1 VSNAPSA
8 RRRTRRAATRTPRL
22 VDVAR
27 VANLSPITV
36 SRALRVPE
44 MVSPEARARVAAAV
58 SRTGYVP
65 DLVAASLTSRRTR
78 LVGLI
83 VPTVT
88 ASIYAA
94 TVAGLTSELRAAGF
108 QTLIG
113 DSGYSLDE
121 ERKLVAAF
129 MGRRADGIVLSSVAH
144 HPATRALLQRARIPV
159 VETGNLSRDPIDMVA
174 GFSNYRAARDMMAHL
189 VGRGHRVIGFI
200 GAPTPGNPQA
210 ADRRRGYDRMVAA
223 HGLAHRESLVVTC
236 PSDFAAGADALV
248 RILERNPDATAI
260 FAASEVRATGALL
273 ECQRR
278 GWAVPGRVA
287 IAGYND
293 AGLGAH
299 LVPALTTVAV
309 PREEIG
315 RRAAR
320 MIVQRLAGGAATDS
334 IVDVGYEIRVRESA

>member
-1 VSNAPSA
+1 M
-8 RRRTRRAATRTPRL
+8 RREATRTPRL
-22 VDVAR
+22 VEVAR
-27 VANLSPITV
+27 VAGLSPITV

-44 MVSPEARARVAAAV
+44 TVSPEARARVAAAV
-58 SRTGYVP
+58 ARTGYVP

-121 ERKLVAAF
+121 EQKLVAAF
-129 MGRRADGIVLSSVAH
+129 VGRRADGIVLSSVAH
-144 HPATRALLQRARIPV
+144 HPATRALLKRSGIPV
-159 VETGNLSRDPIDMVA
+159 VETGNLSRDPIDMVC
-174 GFSNYRAARDMMAHL
+174 GFSNYRAARAMMEHL
-189 VGRGHRVIGFI
+189 AERGHRVIGFI
-200 GAPTPGNPQA
+200 GAPTQGNPQA
-210 ADRRRGYDRMVAA
+210 ADRRRGYDRMVST
-223 HGLAHRESLVVTC
+223 HGLARRDTLVVTC
-236 PSDFAAGADALV
+236 PSDYTAGADALV
-248 RILERNPDATAI
+248 RILDHNPDTTAV

-278 GWAVPGRVA
+278 GWAVPARVA
-287 IAGYND
+287 IAGFND

-309 PREEIG
+309 PREKIG
-315 RRAAR
+315 RHAAR
-320 MIVQRLAGGAATDS
+320 MIMQALAGERTVEA
-334 IVDVGYEIRVRESA
+334 IIDVGYELRIRESA

>member
-1 VSNAPSA
+1 VSRS
-8 RRRTRRAATRTPRL
+8 PRL

-27 VANLSPITV
+27 VAKLSPITV
-36 SRALRVPE
+36 SRALREPAK
-44 MVSPEARARVAAAV
+44 VSPEARARVAAAV
-58 SRTGYVP
+58 ARTGYVP
-65 DLVAASLTSRRTR
+65 DLVAASLTSRRSR

-94 TVAGLTSELRAAGF
+94 TVAGLTAELRAAGF

-113 DSGYSLDE
+113 DSGYSLE
-121 ERKLVAAF
+121 EEQKLVAAF
-129 MGRRADGIVLSSVAH
+129 LGRRADAIVLSSVEHSAQ
-144 HPATRALLQRARIPV
+144 TRLLLGRARVPV
-159 VETGNLSRDPIDMVA
+159 VETGNLARNPLDMVV
-174 GFSNYRAARDMMAHL
+174 GFSNYDAARDMMRHL

-200 GAPTPGNPQA
+200 GAPTDGNPQA
-210 ADRRRGYDRMVAA
+210 TDRRRAYDRAVAR
-223 HGLAHRESLVVTC
+223 HRLARRDSLVVSC
-236 PSDFAAGADALV
+236 ASDFAAGAAAVV
-248 RILERNPDATAI
+248 RILERNPDTTAI

-278 GWAVPGRVA
+278 GWSVPDRVA

-293 AGLGAH
+293 AGLGAF
-299 LVPALTTVAV
+299 LIPALTTVAV

-320 MIVQRLAGGAATDS
+320 MIVRRLAGDPDTSAV
-334 IVDVGYEIRVRESA
+334 VDVGYEIRVRESA